1 MNIGNTIKELRKK
14 RGISQ
19 GEFAKL
25 CEISQTSLSQIETGA
40 KKPSKT
46 TLKKVCEH
54 LEVSEPLLYVLSLE
68 DVDVPENKKEV
79 YNTIYPHVRKLLDAI
94 LSD

>member
-14 RGISQ
+14 KEISQ

-40 KKPSKT
+40 KSPSKT
-46 TLKKVCEH
+46 TLKKICEQ
-54 LEVSEPLLYVLSLE
+54 LDISEPMLYVLSLE
-68 DVDVPENKKEV
+68 ERDVPENKKEI
-79 YNTIYPHVRKLLDAI
+79 YNRIYPSVRQLLDAI
-94 LSD
+94 ILD